1 MNNPVLRISPIEYSG
16 NHAARTFNLPKLA
29 LAGLASI
36 VFHGVCAT
44 GFTMAVQNV
53 DTVHVSNSIQATLV
67 HEVQSSNLPAEKISM
82 QDSKPAAQPKDLS
95 IPSVFPAELLT
106 HDKSYTAS
114 KTDYEAEIQKTLYE
128 FNWGDDSDNDSTEE
142 SEVAIDS
149 KDFAEA
155 TPVSKEFD
163 TLADAE
169 TTGEAAASQESVF
182 DIESETTLHV
192 AYFGVSEENQIEPS
206 APPPAGEENKITKEE
221 STKEITPLLV
231 PEQKPVRQT
240 TQSDL
245 EKETEISLS
254 AQPASNASNKL
265 QTHPT
270 QLETIQLEDGNKNL
284 SSGPLEQVASMQPS
298 RTAPAY
304 GIEGFSN
311 PAPQYPYLSRVNSE
325 EGKVVLRVHVN
336 QKGKVAKIE
345 TYKSSGY
352 RRLDKAATTAVR
364 RWQFKPAQIDG
375 RPAKGIVNVPISFVL
390 SN

>member
-53 DTVHVSNSIQATLV
+53 DTVHVPNSIQATLV
-67 HEVQSSNLPAEKISM
+67 HEVQSSNLPSKKISM

-95 IPSVFPAELLT
+95 IPSVFVEPLT
-106 HDKSYTAS
+106 QDKSQSTS
-114 KTDYEAEIQKTLYE
+114 KTDHEAEIQKTLYE

-149 KDFAEA
+149 KDFADVA
-155 TPVSKEFD
+155 SVSKEFD
-163 TLADAE
+163 TLADVE
-169 TTGEAAASQESVF
+169 TTGEKAATQESVF
-182 DIESETTLHV
+182 DIESETALHV
-192 AYFGVSEENQIEPS
+192 AYFGVSEENEIEPS
-206 APPPAGEENKITKEE
+206 ATPPAGEEKKIIKEE
-221 STKEITPLLV
+221 STKEVTPLLV
-231 PEQKPVRQT
+231 PEQKPVRQPP
-240 TQSDL
+240 QSDL
-245 EKETEISLS
+245 EKKTEISLS
-254 AQPASNASNKL
+254 APPASDTSGEL
-265 QTHPT
+265 QTHPA
-270 QLETIQLEDGNKNL
+270 QLEAIQLEDRNKNL
-284 SSGPLEQVASMQPS
+284 SSAPLEQIASIQPS

-325 EGKVVLRVHVN
+325 EGKVVLRVHVD

-352 RRLDKAATTAVR
+352 RRLDKAATKAVR
-364 RWQFKPAQIDG
+364 RWQFKPAEIDG